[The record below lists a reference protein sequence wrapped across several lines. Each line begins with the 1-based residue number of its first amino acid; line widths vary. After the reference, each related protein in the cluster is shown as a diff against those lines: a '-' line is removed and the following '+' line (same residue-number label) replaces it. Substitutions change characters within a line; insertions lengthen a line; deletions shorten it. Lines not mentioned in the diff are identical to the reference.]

1 MKAEIKVLR
10 EILGRLARN
19 EISIDEAE
27 RLLRVTSIT
36 ELADMAKLDVNRE
49 IRKGFPEIILAEG
62 KRTEDVARIALK
74 MLESVGRV
82 IVSRGNREHM
92 DAVKDLIPE
101 EADLNWNERA
111 GMIVVKKKGFT
122 IERTGGRIGVLTAGT
137 SDIPIA
143 EEVKVVAEEMGCE
156 VFSAYDAGVAGLHRL
171 FLPVK
176 EMINW
181 DVDVIVVIA
190 GREGALPTVVAGL
203 VDVPIIGVPT
213 SIGYGY
219 GGKGVSALMSM
230 LQACSLGIAVVNI
243 DGGVAGGT
251 IAALIA
257 NRVAGARRSRESGN

>member
-1 MKAEIKVLR
+1 MIRDV
-10 EILGRLARN
+10 LGRLARN

-27 RLLRVTSIT
+27 KMLKASAID
-36 ELADMAKLDVNRE
+36 EIADIAKLDVGRE

-62 KRTEDVARIALK
+62 KTTEDVVRIALGL
-74 MLESVGRV
+74 LESKGRV
-82 IVSRGNREHM
+82 IVSRGSGEQL
-92 DAVKDLIPE
+92 DAIKDVVPE
-101 EADLNWNERA
+101 GATLQLNERA
-111 GMIVVKKKGFT
+111 RMAVLKKQGFA

-143 EEVKVVAEEMGCE
+143 EEVKIVAEELGCE
-156 VFSAYDAGVAGLHRL
+156 VFSSYDAGVAGLHRL
-171 FLPVK
+171 FPPLR
-176 EMINW
+176 EMIMR
-181 DVDVIVVIA
+181 DVDVLVVIA
-190 GREGALPTVVAGL
+190 GREGALPTVVSGL

-243 DGGVAGGT
+243 DGGVAAGA

-257 NRVAGARRSRESGN
+257 NRVARARKT

>member
-1 MKAEIKVLR
+1 LR
-10 EILGRLARN
+10 EVLGRLARN

-27 RLLRVTSIT
+27 KLLKASAIT

-62 KRTEDVARIALK
+62 KRTEDVARIALE
-74 MLESVGRV
+74 MLVSRGRV
-82 IVSRGNREHM
+82 IVSRVNSEHL
-92 DAVKDLIPE
+92 DAIKDLVPE
-101 EADLNWNERA
+101 GMNLHWNERA
-111 GMIVVKKKGFT
+111 RMAVLKKGDFA

-156 VFSAYDAGVAGLHRL
+156 VFSAYDAGVAGIHRL
-171 FLPVK
+171 FPPLR
-176 EMINW
+176 EMIMR

-219 GGKGVSALMSM
+219 GGKGISALMAM

-243 DGGVAGGT
+243 DGGVAAGA

-257 NRVAGARRSRESGN
+257 NRVARDRKT